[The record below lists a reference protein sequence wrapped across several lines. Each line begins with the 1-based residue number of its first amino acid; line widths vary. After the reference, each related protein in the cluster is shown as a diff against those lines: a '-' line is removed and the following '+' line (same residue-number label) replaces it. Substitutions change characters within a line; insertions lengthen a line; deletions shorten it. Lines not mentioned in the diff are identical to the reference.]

1 MAKFLFVR
9 IGAALAVISLALF
22 FVGIIPFFSAAP
34 SAGAVIKVPAFTV
47 NREFKGDRLPVAST
61 IDTAARHNA
70 FRARWGSLI
79 LGKMPV
85 GCEPAFSPVTAPR
98 LAYYYG
104 RCAT

>member
-9 IGAALAVISLALF
+9 IAGALAIISLALL
-22 FVGIIPFFSAAP
+22 FVGIIPFFSTAP
-34 SAGAVIKVPAFTV
+34 SAGAVVKVPAFTV

-61 IDTAARHNA
+61 IDAAARQNA
-70 FRARWGSLI
+70 LHARWGSLKS
-79 LGKMPV
+79 GEMPV